1 MSKISNR
8 KPKQNTIFGTPIK
21 INIGQ
26 RLKRLRTSQGL
37 TIDALRE
44 KLSMEVQKAGVD
56 IKGEGVSKSMIS
68 RWENGKS
75 QPSAPYIRAYATL
88 FNVDMNY
95 ILGKDLHQE
104 TFRIPSS
111 KAQAQANIFH
121 ELNQYIKTAFPVNDD
136 IEIKRLRN
144 EYAHGL
150 IEDHKEGLPEILSDD
165 DSFYLEANKNSFEEL
180 MVTTLRESLPLANK
194 SMIDKYREIGTIIS
208 QLMEDTDTFIRFFL
222 TLGQL
227 RSRDKLNS
235 FLEFTIDQFYE
246 QTKDV
251 KEFELSRD
259 FIKYLKYI
267 NYCQKTEVENNEE

>member
-8 KPKQNTIFGTPIK
+8 KPKQNTFFGIPIK

-26 RLKRLRTSQGL
+26 RLKKLRTSQGL

-44 KLSMEVQKAGVD
+44 KLSLEVQKAGID
-56 IKGEGVSKSMIS
+56 IKGDGVSKSMIS
-68 RWENGKS
+68 RWENGRS

-95 ILGKDLHQE
+95 ILGKD
-104 TFRIPSS
+104 IPHEANRRATS
-111 KAQAQANIFH
+111 KSQTQADIFH
-121 ELNQYIKTAFPVNDD
+121 DLNRYIRTAFPVSDD

-144 EYAHGL
+144 EFAHGL
-150 IEDHKEGLPEILSDD
+150 IEEHKEGLPEILSDD

-208 QLMEDTDTFIRFFL
+208 HLMEDTDTFIRFFL
-222 TLGQL
+222 TIGQL
-227 RSRDKLNS
+227 QSRGKLES
-235 FLEFTIDQFYE
+235 FLKFTIDQFYE
-246 QTKDV
+246 PTKDI

-259 FIKYLKYI
+259 FIKYLKDY
-267 NYCQKTEVENNEE
+267 NDKLSHRGENHED

>member
-1 MSKISNR
+1 MTTNLNISSR
-8 KPKQNTIFGTPIK
+8 LKEDQLKFK
-21 INIGQ
+21 IGQ
-26 RLKRLRTSQGL
+26 RLKELRTAQGL

-44 KLSMEVQKAGVD
+44 KLSLEVQKAGID

-104 TFRIPSS
+104 TIRGALS
-111 KAQAQANIFH
+111 KAQTQANIFH
-121 ELNQYIKTAFPVNDD
+121 DLHQYIKTAFPLTDD

-150 IEDHKEGLPEILSDD
+150 IEERKECLPEILSDD

-180 MVTTLRESLPLANK
+180 MVTTLRESLPLATK
-194 SMIDKYREIGTIIS
+194 PMIDKYREIGAIIAH
-208 QLMEDTDTFIRFFL
+208 LMEDTDTFIRFFL
-222 TLGQL
+222 TIGQL
-227 RSRDKLNS
+227 QSRGKLDS
-235 FLEFTIDQFYE
+235 FLKFTIDQFYE
-246 QTKDV
+246 PTKDI

-267 NYCQKTEVENNEE
+267 TDCSKAKEENHED

>member
-1 MSKISNR
+1 MTKNLHTTSEIRDDQLKI
-8 KPKQNTIFGTPIK
+8 K
-21 INIGQ
+21 IGQ
-26 RLKRLRTSQGL
+26 RLKELRTAQGL

-44 KLSMEVQKAGVD
+44 KLSLEVQKAGLDV
-56 IKGEGVSKSMIS
+56 KGEGVSKSMVS

-104 TFRIPSS
+104 TFRMPSS
-111 KAQAQANIFH
+111 KAQAQVEVIH
-121 ELNQYIKTAFPVNDD
+121 DLYKYIRAAFASSDNT
-136 IEIKRLRN
+136 EIKRLRN
-144 EYAHGL
+144 AAAHGL
-150 IEDHKEGLPEILSDD
+150 LDEHKESLPAILADD

-180 MVTTLRESLPLANK
+180 MVTTLRETLPLATK
-194 SMIDKYREIGTIIS
+194 PMIDKYREIGAIIC
-208 QLMEDTDTFIRFFL
+208 QLMDDTDTFIRFFL

-227 RSRDKLNS
+227 RSRGKLDS
-235 FLEFTIDQFYE
+235 FLKFTIDQFYE

-259 FIKYLKYI
+259 YIKYLKHLTD
-267 NYCQKTEVENNEE
+267 CQKTGDENHED

>member
-1 MSKISNR
+1 MTMKLHTASEIRDDQLKI
-8 KPKQNTIFGTPIK
+8 K
-21 INIGQ
+21 IGQ
-26 RLKRLRTSQGL
+26 RLKELRTAQGL

-44 KLSMEVQKAGVD
+44 KLSLEVQKAGLDV
-56 IKGEGVSKSMIS
+56 KGEGVSKSMVS

-104 TFRIPSS
+104 TFRMPSS
-111 KAQAQANIFH
+111 KAQAQVEVIH
-121 ELNQYIKTAFPVNDD
+121 DLYKYIRAAFSSSDNA
-136 IEIKRLRN
+136 EIKRLRN
-144 EYAHGL
+144 EAAHGL
-150 IEDHKEGLPEILSDD
+150 LDEHKESLPAILAED

-180 MVTTLRESLPLANK
+180 MVTTLRETLPLATK
-194 SMIDKYREIGTIIS
+194 PMIDKYREIGAIICE
-208 QLMEDTDTFIRFFL
+208 LMNDTDTFIRFFL

-227 RSRDKLNS
+227 RSRGKLNS

-246 QTKDV
+246 QSKDI

-267 NYCQKTEVENNEE
+267 TDCPKSEEENHEN

>member
-1 MSKISNR
+1 MTTNLNISSR
-8 KPKQNTIFGTPIK
+8 LKEDQLKFK
-21 INIGQ
+21 IGQ
-26 RLKRLRTSQGL
+26 RLKELRTAQGL

-44 KLSMEVQKAGVD
+44 KLSLEVQKAGID

-104 TFRIPSS
+104 TIRGALS
-111 KAQAQANIFH
+111 KAQTQANIFH
-121 ELNQYIKTAFPVNDD
+121 DLYQYIKTAFPLTDN

-150 IEDHKEGLPEILSDD
+150 IEERKECLPEILSDD

-180 MVTTLRESLPLANK
+180 MVTTLRESLPLATK
-194 SMIDKYREIGTIIS
+194 PMIDKYREIGAIIAH
-208 QLMEDTDTFIRFFL
+208 LMEDTDTFIRFFL
-222 TLGQL
+222 TIGQL
-227 RSRDKLNS
+227 QSRGKLDS
-235 FLEFTIDQFYE
+235 FLKFTIDQFYE
-246 QTKDV
+246 PTKDI

-267 NYCQKTEVENNEE
+267 TDCSKAKEENHED

>member
-1 MSKISNR
+1 MLR
-8 KPKQNTIFGTPIK
+8 NTRTVSQDRDEQLKFK
-21 INIGQ
+21 IGQ
-26 RLKRLRTSQGL
+26 RLKELRTAQGL

-44 KLSMEVQKAGVD
+44 KLSLEVQKAGLDV
-56 IKGEGVSKSMIS
+56 KGEGVSKSMVS

-104 TFRIPSS
+104 TFRTPTS
-111 KAQAQANIFH
+111 KAQAQAEVLH
-121 ELNQYIKTAFPVNDD
+121 DMYKYIRAAFPLSNN

-144 EYAHGL
+144 EAAHGL
-150 IEDHKEGLPEILSDD
+150 LDDHKESLPAILAED

-180 MVTTLRESLPLANK
+180 MVTTLRESLPIATK
-194 SMIDKYREIGTIIS
+194 PMIDKYREIGAIIS
-208 QLMEDTDTFIRFFL
+208 HLMGDTDTFIRFFL

-227 RSRDKLNS
+227 RSRGKLNS
-235 FLEFTIDQFYE
+235 FLAFTIDQFYE
-246 QTKDV
+246 QTKEV

-267 NYCQKTEVENNEE
+267 TDYSKAKEENHED

>member
-1 MSKISNR
+1 MLR
-8 KPKQNTIFGTPIK
+8 NTRTVSQDRDEQLKFK
-21 INIGQ
+21 IGQ
-26 RLKRLRTSQGL
+26 RLKELRTAQGL

-44 KLSMEVQKAGVD
+44 KLSLEVQKAGLDV
-56 IKGEGVSKSMIS
+56 KGEGVSKSMVS

-104 TFRIPSS
+104 TVRGALS
-111 KAQAQANIFH
+111 KAQTQADIFH
-121 ELNQYIKTAFPVNDD
+121 DLDRYIRTAFPVSDA

-150 IEDHKEGLPEILSDD
+150 IEGRKELLPEILSDD

-180 MVTTLRESLPLANK
+180 MVTTLRESLPLATK
-194 SMIDKYREIGTIIS
+194 PMIDKYREIGAIIS
-208 QLMEDTDTFIRFFL
+208 QLMGDTDTFIRFFL

-227 RSRDKLNS
+227 RNRGKLDS

-246 QTKDV
+246 QTKEV

-267 NYCQKTEVENNEE
+267 TDYPKTKEENHED

>member
-1 MSKISNR
+1 MTTNLNISSR
-8 KPKQNTIFGTPIK
+8 LKEDQLKFK
-21 INIGQ
+21 IGQ
-26 RLKRLRTSQGL
+26 RLKELRTAQGL

-44 KLSMEVQKAGVD
+44 KLSLEVQKAGID

-68 RWENGKS
+68 RWVNGKS

-104 TFRIPSS
+104 TIRGALS
-111 KAQAQANIFH
+111 KAQNQANIFH
-121 ELNQYIKTAFPVNDD
+121 DLYQYIKTAFPLTDD

-150 IEDHKEGLPEILSDD
+150 IEERKECLPEILSDD
-165 DSFYLEANKNSFEEL
+165 DSFYLEANKNSFEEH
-180 MVTTLRESLPLANK
+180 MVTTLRESLPLATK
-194 SMIDKYREIGTIIS
+194 PMIDKYREIGAIIAH
-208 QLMEDTDTFIRFFL
+208 LMEDTDTFIRFFL
-222 TLGQL
+222 TIGQL
-227 RSRDKLNS
+227 QSRGKLDS
-235 FLEFTIDQFYE
+235 FLKFTIDQFYE
-246 QTKDV
+246 PTKDI

-267 NYCQKTEVENNEE
+267 TDCSKAKEENHED

>member
-1 MSKISNR
+1 MLRNIHTVSQNR
-8 KPKQNTIFGTPIK
+8 DEQLKFK
-21 INIGQ
+21 IGQ
-26 RLKRLRTSQGL
+26 RLKELRTAQGL

-44 KLSMEVQKAGVD
+44 KLSLEVQKAGLDV
-56 IKGEGVSKSMIS
+56 KGEGVSKSMVS

-104 TFRIPSS
+104 TIRGASAKMRTQS
-111 KAQAQANIFH
+111 DIFH
-121 ELNQYIKTAFPVNDD
+121 ELYQYIKTAFPLTDD
-136 IEIKRLRN
+136 IEIRRLRN

-150 IEDHKEGLPEILSDD
+150 IEERKECLPEILSDD

-180 MVTTLRESLPLANK
+180 MVTTLRESLPLATK
-194 SMIDKYREIGTIIS
+194 PMIDKYREIGAIIS
-208 QLMEDTDTFIRFFL
+208 HLMEDTDTFIRFFL
-222 TLGQL
+222 TIGQL
-227 RSRDKLNS
+227 QSRGKLDS
-235 FLEFTIDQFYE
+235 FLKFTIDQFYE
-246 QTKDV
+246 PTKDI

-267 NYCQKTEVENNEE
+267 TDCSKAKEENHED

>member
-1 MSKISNR
+1 
-8 KPKQNTIFGTPIK
+8 
-21 INIGQ
+21 
-26 RLKRLRTSQGL
+26 
-37 TIDALRE
+37 
-44 KLSMEVQKAGVD
+44 MEVQKAGVD

-95 ILGKDLHQE
+95 ILGNDLHHGAI
-104 TFRIPSS
+104 RGASAKS
-111 KAQAQANIFH
+111 QAQANVFH
-121 ELNQYIKTAFPVNDD
+121 ELNQYIRTAFPVNDD

-194 SMIDKYREIGTIIS
+194 SMIDKYREIGSIIS
-208 QLMEDTDTFIRFFL
+208 HLMDDTDTFIRFFL
-222 TLGQL
+222 TIGQL
-227 RSRDKLNS
+227 QSRGKLDS
-235 FLEFTIDQFYE
+235 FLKFTIDQFYE
-246 QTKDV
+246 PTKDI

-259 FIKYLKYI
+259 FIKYLKAY
-267 NYCQKTEVENNEE
+267 NEKLSQRGKNHEE